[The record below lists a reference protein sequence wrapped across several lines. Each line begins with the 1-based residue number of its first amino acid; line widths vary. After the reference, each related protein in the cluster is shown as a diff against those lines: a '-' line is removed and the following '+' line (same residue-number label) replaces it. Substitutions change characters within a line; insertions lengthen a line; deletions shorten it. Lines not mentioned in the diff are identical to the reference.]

1 MWSIPSDRKLFLQVS
16 GPIAKSGRADAE
28 AATALLRELL
38 TETGVT
44 VTRTETTPTPESD
57 PIPESDP
64 TAPVTSHRESDPKSA
79 QEQHV
84 RKGGE
89 SISLA
94 ELAITGAFSA
104 STLAALTQI
113 VIAFVRRG
121 AARRIVLRDGTRTLT
136 IVDPSDRT
144 EQAVARW
151 LAGPDPDQQADA
163 RTLPDQSAGTVTVPD
178 RIAVPEPTVAE
189 AGGAPETATGPRTAR
204 ARRGV
209 GSGVD

>member
-1 MWSIPSDRKLFLQVS
+1 MSSISSDRKLFLQVS

-38 TETGVT
+38 SGTGIT
-44 VTRTETTPTPESD
+44 VTRAETTPTQAPGAPD
-57 PIPESDP
+57 PKADP
-64 TAPVTSHRESDPKSA
+64 TPAE
-79 QEQHV
+79 EQHV
-84 RKGGE
+84 HKGGE
-89 SISLA
+89 TISLA

-121 AARRIVLRDGTRTLT
+121 AARRIVLRDGARTLT
-136 IVDPSDRT
+136 IVDPSERT
-144 EQAVARW
+144 ERAVARW
-151 LAGPDPDQQADA
+151 LAGPDPEQPAEA
-163 RTLPDQSAGTVTVPD
+163 PALPDQPAGTVTVPD
-178 RIAVPEPTVAE
+178 RIAVPEPTVATE
-189 AGGAPETATGPRTAR
+189 AAGAPETIAGPRTAH